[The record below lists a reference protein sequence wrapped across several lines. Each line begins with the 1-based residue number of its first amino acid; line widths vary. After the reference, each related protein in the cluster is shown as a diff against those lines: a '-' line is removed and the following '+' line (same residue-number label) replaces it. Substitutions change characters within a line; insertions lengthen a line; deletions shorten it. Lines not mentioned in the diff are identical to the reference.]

1 MLVHCPGVLQVLCG
15 LGKGTTVSKEQR
27 KKERRPVA
35 GGVGIS
41 WQEGYGQRQFC
52 NVEGV
57 DLSESGVMV
66 ESPVPITVGT
76 YVQMDA
82 DAFGFSGTALV
93 RHCQRRA
100 SKYVVGLEFHG
111 PRSEHPR
118 GVADE
123 EFTDLYVLMQISPT
137 AEADTLQ
144 RVYRLLAAR
153 YHPDNAQTGDL
164 QKFLLL
170 QKAHDTLTDPAKR
183 AAYDAEYTLR
193 QTGPMPIFEL
203 KDFVVGIDVET
214 NRRLGILSLL
224 YNRRRINPERPG
236 LSLLDFEQLMT
247 IPREHLVFTV
257 WYLKEKQLLRPG
269 EHAEYEITANGVE
282 FVETSLPSN
291 RLLQG
296 LLLAPADAAGA
307 SPASKEVSAASPE
320 NTH

>member
-1 MLVHCPGVLQVLCG
+1 ME
-15 LGKGTTVSKEQR
+15 KR

-35 GGVGIS
+35 GGACIS
-41 WQEGYGQRQFC
+41 WQDGGGRRQST
-52 NVEGV
+52 NVQGI
-57 DLSESGVMV
+57 DLSESGMMV
-66 ESPVPITVGT
+66 ESPVPVEVGS
-76 YVQMDA
+76 YIQMDA
-82 DAFGFSGTALV
+82 EGFGFCGEAIV
-93 RHCQRRA
+93 RHCRRRA
-100 SKYVVGLEFHG
+100 FKYVIGLEFRGSH
-111 PRSEHPR
+111 SEPPR

-123 EFTDLYVLMQISPT
+123 EFTDLYVLLQISPT

-183 AAYDAEYTLR
+183 AAYDAEYALR

-224 YNRRRINPERPG
+224 YNRRRINPDRPG

-269 EHAEYEITANGVE
+269 EYAEYEITANGVE
-282 FVETSLPSN
+282 FVETSLPSS

-296 LLLAPADAAGA
+296 LLLAPADADGA
-307 SPASKEVSAASPE
+307 SPASNEASAAQSE
-320 NTH
+320 DTSRKHSGGVD

>member
-1 MLVHCPGVLQVLCG
+1 MLVHCPGVLQFLWG
-15 LGKGTTVSKEQR
+15 QGKGSTVTKDQR

-35 GGVGIS
+35 GGACLS
-41 WQEGYGQRQFC
+41 WQGSDGRHQVC
-52 NVEGV
+52 NVQGV

-66 ESPVPITVGT
+66 ESPVAITVGT

-82 DAFGFSGTALV
+82 EAFGFSGEALV
-93 RHCQRRA
+93 RHCRRRA
-100 SKYVVGLEFHG
+100 SRYLIGLEFRG
-111 PRSEHPR
+111 PRSEPPR
-118 GVADE
+118 GIADE
-123 EFTDLYVLMQISPT
+123 EFTDLYVVMQISPS

-170 QKAHDTLTDPAKR
+170 QKAHETLTDPAKR
-183 AAYDAEYTLR
+183 ATYDAEYARR

-203 KDFVVGIDVET
+203 KDFVVGIDVEA

-224 YNRRRINPERPG
+224 YNRRRINPDRPG
-236 LSLLDFEQLMT
+236 LSLLDFEQMMT

-257 WYLKEKQLLRPG
+257 WYLREKQLLRAG
-269 EHAEYEITANGVE
+269 ENTEYEISANGVE
-282 FVETSLPSN
+282 FVESSLPTS

-296 LLLAPADAAGA
+296 LLLAPADATGD

>member
-1 MLVHCPGVLQVLCG
+1 MSL
-15 LGKGTTVSKEQR
+15 ERR
-27 KKERRPVA
+27 KKERRSVA
-35 GGVGIS
+35 GGVAIF
-41 WQEGYGQRQFC
+41 WQDKHGQRQFC
-52 NVEGV
+52 NVQGV

-66 ESPVPITVGT
+66 ESPVPLIVGT
-76 YVQMDA
+76 HVQMDA
-82 DAFGFSGTALV
+82 DVFGFSGEAFV
-93 RHCQRRA
+93 RHCRRRA
-100 SKYVVGLEFHG
+100 SKYLIGLEFRAPLRKP
-111 PRSEHPR
+111 PREAT
-118 GVADE
+118 GE

-183 AAYDAEYTLR
+183 AAYDAEYALR

-203 KDFVVGIDVET
+203 KDFVVGIDVES

-224 YNRRRINPERPG
+224 YNRRRINPDKPG
-236 LSLLDFEQLMT
+236 ISLLDFEQLMT

-257 WYLKEKQLLRPG
+257 WYLREKQLLRAG
-269 EHAEYEITANGVE
+269 ENAEFEISANGVE
-282 FVETSLPSN
+282 FVETSLPSS

-296 LLLAPADAAGA
+296 LLLGPADAAAA
-307 SPASKEVSAASPE
+307 SPALNQASAAQPE
-320 NTH
+320 DTP